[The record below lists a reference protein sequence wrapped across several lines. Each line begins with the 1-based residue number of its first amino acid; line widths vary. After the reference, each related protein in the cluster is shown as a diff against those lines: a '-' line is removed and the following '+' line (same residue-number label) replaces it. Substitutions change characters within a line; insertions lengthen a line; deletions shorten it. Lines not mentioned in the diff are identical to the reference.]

1 MFHLNL
7 TVFNVKN
14 YFLPNIKYEMVR
26 RERERERE
34 KERERERWGNIK
46 IKVKPAALFT
56 VPTRYQGLSL
66 KE

>member
-26 RERERERE
+26 RERER
-34 KERERERWGNIK
+34 KRERWGNIK
-46 IKVKPAALFT
+46 IKAKPAALFT
-56 VPTRYQGLSL
+56 VPTRY
-66 KE
+66 KV